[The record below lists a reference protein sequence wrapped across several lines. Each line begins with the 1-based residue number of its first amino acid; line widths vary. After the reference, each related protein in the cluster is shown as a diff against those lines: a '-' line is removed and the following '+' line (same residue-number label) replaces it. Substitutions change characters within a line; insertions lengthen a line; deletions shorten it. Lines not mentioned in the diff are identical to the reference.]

1 MGLRASMRRTV
12 RRFERVLLGAA
23 MSVAAF
29 VIERL
34 LLKAIREGGKQ
45 KPEQTSAAGRV
56 TVARA
61 PSRDDGL

>member
-1 MGLRASMRRTV
+1 MGLRAPIRRTV

-45 KPEQTSAAGRV
+45 KPEQTPAATRV

-61 PSRDDGL
+61 PAPDDVL

>member
-1 MGLRASMRRTV
+1 MGLPAPMRRTV

-45 KPEQTSAAGRV
+45 KPEQTPAATRV

-61 PSRDDGL
+61 PATDDGL